1 MSIFFFAPN
10 PEIAETYRRVL
21 SHVQDR
27 VQVIEAH
34 MDKAVALARTLAEQG
49 AEVFVAR
56 GGTARRLMA
65 DDIRVPIV
73 EIHLTSGDMAQALSE
88 ARSLSRSERPVIAV
102 VAFPNM
108 VQNLLDFEPFLN
120 VNLFYYQ
127 LDSESDAPI
136 LVRTAIADGAQV
148 ILGGA
153 LTTQSVKSLG
163 VPAVLLRTGESSIRQ
178 ALEEAQRIVYARK
191 LEARRAN
198 ELKAILQYAYE
209 GIIAINS
216 SGHVM
221 VFNPVAQSVTGLS
234 EEQALG
240 QLASKVIPS
249 IRLNEIL
256 EGGNEHVGQIMDFGR
271 SKVMINRIPIHV
283 GGEIVGALATFQDVT
298 RIQSLET
305 RIRRE
310 IYSKGHVAKF
320 CLEDIRGTSPVLTR
334 TVETANRYA
343 QVESTVLIHGES
355 GVGKELFAQGIH
367 RASGRADGP
376 FVAVNCAAL
385 PESLLES
392 ELFGYVEGAFT
403 GAVRKGKPGLFELA
417 HRGTIFLDEI
427 SEIPLSLQGRLLRVL
442 QEFEVVR
449 LGHDRVIPVDVR
461 VLCTTNRDLSRLVEE
476 GSFRQDLYWRL
487 NVLSLAIP
495 PLRERPDDV
504 LLLVDEFLRLLD
516 SGKHE
521 KIRFTQNAADFL
533 TRYPWPGNVREL
545 KNFCERLMAVSQGE
559 EVDEAFA
566 KRLLEHREQA
576 QATFELHA
584 DPRDVERALAAAGGN
599 MGQAARML
607 GIHRATLW
615 RRRKRILSSVNGKR

>member
-1 MSIFFFAPN
+1 MSIIFFAPN
-10 PEIAETYRRVL
+10 PEIAETYRGVL
-21 SHVQDR
+21 SHVQDS

-34 MDKAVALARTLAEQG
+34 MDKAVALARNLAEQG

-56 GGTARRLMA
+56 GGTARRLNA
-65 DDIRVPIV
+65 EDIRVPIV

-120 VNLFYYQ
+120 VDLFYYQ

-153 LTTQSVKSLG
+153 LTTQSVKCLDL
-163 VPAVLLRTGESSIRQ
+163 PAVLLRTGESSIRQ

-249 IRLNEIL
+249 IRLNEVL
-256 EGGNEHVGQIMDFGR
+256 EGGHEHVGQIMDFGR
-271 SKVMINRIPIHV
+271 SKVMINRIPIRV
-283 GGEIVGALATFQDVT
+283 SGEIVGALATFQDVT

-320 CLEDIRGTSPVLTR
+320 SLEDIRGRSSVLAR

-367 RASGRADGP
+367 RASGRAGGP

-417 HRGTIFLDEI
+417 HRGTILLDEI

-461 VLCTTNRDLSRLVEE
+461 VLCATNRDLSRLVEE
-476 GSFRQDLYWRL
+476 GRFRQDLYWRL

-504 LLLVDEFLRLLD
+504 LLLVDDFLRLLD
-516 SGKHE
+516 SGNQK

-559 EVDEAFA
+559 EVDELFA

-576 QATFELHA
+576 QPIFDPHS
-584 DPRDVERALAAAGGN
+584 DPREVERALAAAGGN
-599 MGQAARML
+599 MGRAARIL

-615 RRRKRILSSVNGKR
+615 RRRKRILPSENGK

>member
-1 MSIFFFAPN
+1 MSIIFFAPN
-10 PEIAETYRRVL
+10 PEIAETYRGVL
-21 SHVQDR
+21 SHVQDS

-34 MDKAVALARTLAEQG
+34 MDKAVALARNLAEQG

-56 GGTARRLMA
+56 GGTARCLNA
-65 DDIRVPIV
+65 EDIRVPIV

-120 VNLFYYQ
+120 VDLFYYQ

-153 LTTQSVKSLG
+153 LTTQSVKCLDL
-163 VPAVLLRTGESSIRQ
+163 PAVLLRTGESSIRQ

-249 IRLNEIL
+249 IRLNEVL
-256 EGGNEHVGQIMDFGR
+256 EGGHEHVGQIMDFGR
-271 SKVMINRIPIHV
+271 SKVMINRIPIRV
-283 GGEIVGALATFQDVT
+283 SGEIVGALATFQDVT

-320 CLEDIRGTSPVLTR
+320 SLEDIRGRSSVLAR
-334 TVETANRYA
+334 TVGTASRYA

-367 RASGRADGP
+367 RASGRAGGP

-417 HRGTIFLDEI
+417 HRGTILLDEI

-461 VLCTTNRDLSRLVEE
+461 VLCATNRDLSRLVEE
-476 GSFRQDLYWRL
+476 GRFRQDLYWRL

-495 PLRERPDDV
+495 PLRELPDDV
-504 LLLVDEFLRLLD
+504 LLLVDDFLRLLD
-516 SGKHE
+516 SGNQK

-559 EVDEAFA
+559 EVDELFA

-576 QATFELHA
+576 QPIFDPHS
-584 DPRDVERALAAAGGN
+584 DPREVERALAAAGGN
-599 MGQAARML
+599 MGRAARIL

-615 RRRKRILSSVNGKR
+615 RRRKRILPSENGK

>member
-1 MSIFFFAPN
+1 MSIIFFAPN

-21 SHVQDR
+21 SDVQDT

-34 MDKAVALARTLAEQG
+34 MDKAVALARDLEAGE

-56 GGTARRLMA
+56 GGTALCLKVA
-65 DDIRVPIV
+65 NIRVPIV
-73 EIHLTSGDMAQALSE
+73 EIHLTSGDLAQALSE
-88 ARSLSRSERPVIAV
+88 SRSITRSEKPVIAV

-108 VQNLLDFEPFLN
+108 VQNLLDFESFLN
-120 VNLFYYQ
+120 VDLFYYR

-136 LVRTAIADGAQV
+136 LVKTAVSDGAQV

-153 LTTQSVKSLG
+153 LTTQSAKCLG
-163 VPAVLLRTGESSIRQ
+163 LPTVLLRTGESSIRQ

-234 EEQALG
+234 EEQTLG

-249 IRLNEIL
+249 IRLNEVL
-256 EGGNEHVGQIMDFGR
+256 EDGNELVGQIMDFGR
-271 SKVMINRIPIHV
+271 SKVMINRIPIRV
-283 GGEIVGALATFQDVT
+283 SGEIVGALATFQDVT

-320 CLEDIRGTSPVLTR
+320 SLEDIRGTSPVLAR

-343 QVESTVLIHGES
+343 QVDSTVLIHGES

-427 SEIPLSLQGRLLRVL
+427 PEIPLSLQGRLLRVL

-461 VLCTTNRDLSRLVEE
+461 VLCATNRDLNRLVEE
-476 GSFRQDLYWRL
+476 GRFRQDLYWRL

-504 LLLVDEFLRLLD
+504 LLLLDDFLHLLHSRD
-516 SGKHE
+516 RRR
-521 KIRFTQNAADFL
+521 IRFTQFATDFL

-545 KNFCERLMAVSQGE
+545 RNFCERLMAVTQGE
-559 EVDEAFA
+559 EVDESFT
-566 KRLLEHREQA
+566 KRLLEHREQE
-576 QATFELHA
+576 QPVYNPHS
-584 DPRDVERALAAAGGN
+584 DPKEIERVLAAAGGN
-599 MGQAARML
+599 MGQAARIL
-607 GIHRATLW
+607 GVHRATLW
-615 RRRKRILSSVNGKR
+615 RRRKRILSSINGK

>member
-1 MSIFFFAPN
+1 MSIIFFAPN

-21 SHVQDR
+21 SDVQDT

-34 MDKAVALARTLAEQG
+34 MDKAVALARDLEAGE

-56 GGTARRLMA
+56 GGTALCLKVA
-65 DDIRVPIV
+65 NIRVPIV
-73 EIHLTSGDMAQALSE
+73 EIPLTSGDLAQALSE
-88 ARSLSRSERPVIAV
+88 SRSITRLEKPVIAV

-120 VNLFYYQ
+120 VDLFYYQ
-127 LDSESDAPI
+127 LGSETDAPV
-136 LVRTAIADGAQV
+136 LVQTAVSDGAHV

-153 LTTQSVKSLG
+153 LTTQSAKCLG
-163 VPAVLLRTGESSIRQ
+163 LPAVLLCTGESSIRQ
-178 ALEEAQRIVYARK
+178 ALEEAERIVYARK

-240 QLASKVIPS
+240 QLSSKVIPS
-249 IRLNEIL
+249 IRLNEVL
-256 EGGNEHVGQIMDFGR
+256 EGGNEMVGQIMDFGR
-271 SKVMINRIPIHV
+271 SKVMINRIPIRV
-283 GGEIVGALATFQDVT
+283 SGEIVGALATFQDVT

-320 CLEDIRGTSPVLTR
+320 SLEDIRGASPVLAR

-343 QVESTVLIHGES
+343 QVDSTVLIHGES

-442 QEFEVVR
+442 QELEVVR

-461 VLCTTNRDLSRLVEE
+461 VLCATNRDFSRLVEE
-476 GSFRQDLYWRL
+476 GRFRQDLYWRL

-504 LLLVDEFLRLLD
+504 LLLLDDFLRLLHSRD
-516 SGKHE
+516 RR
-521 KIRFTQNAADFL
+521 KIRFTQNATDFL

-545 KNFCERLMAVSQGE
+545 RNFCERLMAVIQGE

-576 QATFELHA
+576 PTVYNPHS
-584 DPRDVERALAAAGGN
+584 DPKEIERALTAAGGN
-599 MGQAARML
+599 MGQAARIL
-607 GIHRATLW
+607 GVHRATLW
-615 RRRKRILSSVNGKR
+615 RRRKRILSSINGK